1 MPCLCTN
8 RWKDEA
14 PEQAESTVPV
24 NSLMCIDGCVEGQSL
39 GWGSTCQGAGIPGVG
54 VVPPE
59 GQTTP
64 AVGLL
69 PLQVEGHLEG
79 YPWRLE

>member
-1 MPCLCTN
+1 
-8 RWKDEA
+8 
-14 PEQAESTVPV
+14 
-24 NSLMCIDGCVEGQSL
+24 MCIDGCVEGQSL
-39 GWGSTCQGAGIPGVG
+39 GWGSTCQGAGIQGVG

-79 YPWRLE
+79 